1 MFGCLHT
8 WCLNRDRVFKTIDVI
23 VLEKE
28 ALKLPHRKDVG
39 DASLPVGLVEQLVG
53 QVVAVVAV
61 LVVVATLVASGV
73 RSGV

>member
-1 MFGCLHT
+1 M
-8 WCLNRDRVFKTIDVI
+8 
-23 VLEKE
+23 LEKE
-28 ALKLPHRKDVG
+28 ALLKLPHRKDVG

-53 QVVAVVAV
+53 PVVAVVAV